1 VTVEPRDREL
11 AGVEAGLRAS
21 LRTLDDVPV
30 PPLGPIRVRERA
42 RLPGRIA
49 GAIAAVAVLVIAL
62 ALGERL
68 NAWRLDRAAATPAT
82 ASLGVSGSIAPD
94 ARYGWLV
101 RTDGSASLA
110 LVNEL
115 GAQLLG
121 SIGDVT
127 EAVTSPSGR
136 YVALWTAGAKNELR
150 ILDGPSK
157 TVGAPL
163 FSTGEVYA
171 RTNNSLIWAS
181 DSSAV
186 VVATTAD
193 PVGSSSGPITIR
205 LRSVS
210 LTGEV
215 RDVATYV
222 GFSLAP
228 LGWDR
233 AGGAITAKARPT
245 STGRAHVMRFGE
257 SGALLSD
264 REVADEPLVADHSG
278 KFIASANCQ
287 SQSPCS
293 DFVIHDAASYAAVSF
308 MKLTQSVAYVPAGSP
323 PPGVGGSVV
332 SILFRPRSND
342 VLLASSHT
350 FAPTGGTSALRLFP
364 DAGRGGSRDLGVASV
379 TPIAREVFLAQA
391 YARADGSAVL
401 FVHPTSTQAG
411 RDWTGDLV
419 GMGGARAPITIGQP
433 VASVVLDSALV
444 LSSSAAN
451 TSRSPAP
458 SPSSGAVV
466 LQANMP
472 ICPLGQGPHLDVELP
487 PPPGDI
493 PGTGS
498 SDAESAFRKAFPN
511 VTSYVAFQFGSDR
524 PLASLREAKTLAW
537 IVAGP
542 ETFLSQVIGDSKAP
556 NNWFAY
562 RATFLECRAPANIVN
577 RPLYPTRTAAEV
589 LLGLASD
596 AAWVRMREQAARPG
610 GPLSDPRVAAGTLG
624 EPLLVRALDPS
635 QSDSWAVPVM
645 YRGEPAEILVVG
657 RDSSGMGNMGGSRG
671 YSMPSWP
678 LVDEDEAK
686 ARVRAV
692 AGSAVEATLVW
703 CNCGRMASDIT
714 SPVWRVTTAA
724 GDVYLVFTEG
734 PGSGVGRAADFGY

>member
-11 AGVEAGLRAS
+11 TSVEDGLRAS
-21 LRTLDDVPV
+21 LGTLGDVPV

-68 NAWRLDRAAATPAT
+68 NAWRLDRAAATPPA

-101 RTDGSASLA
+101 RPDGKSSLA

-115 GAQLLG
+115 GVQLLG

-136 YVALWTAGAKNELR
+136 YVALWTSGAKNELR
-150 ILDGPSK
+150 ILDGPSQK
-157 TVGAPL
+157 ISAPL

-171 RTNNSLIWAS
+171 RTSQSLIWAS
-181 DSSAV
+181 DGTAIV
-186 VVATTAD
+186 IATTAD
-193 PVGSSSGPITIR
+193 PVGSSSGPIAIG
-205 LRSVS
+205 LRTVS
-210 LTGEV
+210 LSGEV
-215 RDVATYV
+215 RDIATYN

-233 AGGAITAKARPT
+233 AGGSITVKARPA
-245 STGRAHVMRFGE
+245 STGRAHVIRFSE
-257 SGALLSD
+257 SGTLLSD
-264 REVADEPLVADHSG
+264 REVADEPLVADQSG
-278 KFIASANCQ
+278 KYIASADCQ
-287 SQSPCS
+287 SQFPCR
-293 DFVIHDAASYAAVSF
+293 DFVIHDAASYAGVSF
-308 MKLTQSVAYVPAGSP
+308 IKLTQSVGYVPAGSSP
-323 PPGVGGSVV
+323 TPGGGSSVV

-342 VLLASSHT
+342 VLVATSHT
-350 FAPTGGTSALRLFP
+350 SAPAGGTSALRLFP
-364 DAGRGGSRDLGVASV
+364 DAGRGGTRDLGVASL

-391 YARADGSAVL
+391 YTRADGSAVL
-401 FVHPTSTQAG
+401 FVHPTSTQVG

-433 VASVVLDSALV
+433 VASVVLDSTLV
-444 LSSSAAN
+444 LGAASN
-451 TSRSPAP
+451 NPSPAP

-466 LQANMP
+466 LQTNMP
-472 ICPLGQGPHLDVELP
+472 ICPLGQVPHLDVELP

-498 SDAESAFRKAFPN
+498 ADAESAFRKAFPN

-524 PLASLREAKTLAW
+524 PLASLREAKTLVW
-537 IVAGP
+537 IVAGQ
-542 ETFLSQVIGDSKAP
+542 ETFLSQVIGDSNAP
-556 NNWFAY
+556 NNWFAH
-562 RATFLECRAPANIVN
+562 RATMLECRAPADIVN

-596 AAWVRMREQAARPG
+596 AAWVRMREQAARPA

-624 EPLLVRALDPS
+624 EPVLVRALDPS
-635 QSDSWAVPVM
+635 QSDSWAVPVL
-645 YRGEPAEILVVG
+645 YQGEPAEILVVG
-657 RDSSGMGNMGGSRG
+657 RNSSGMGNMGGSRG

-678 LVDEDEAK
+678 RVNEDEAK
-686 ARVRAV
+686 TRVRAV

-703 CNCGRMASDIT
+703 CNCGRIASDVT
-714 SPVWRVTTAA
+714 SPVWRVTTA
-724 GDVYLVFTEG
+724 GGEVYLVFTEG
-734 PGSGVGRAADFGY
+734 PGSGVGRAAEFGY